1 MYVGYKFVV
10 SWSSWDT
17 LFPSF
22 GVLLRA
28 SGGSGVSGTGH
39 FGGLGTCVG
48 EFGVSGRFFK
58 DVLSEMHAFGLP
70 SRGSKALDATL
81 FL

>member
-1 MYVGYKFVV
+1 M
-10 SWSSWDT
+10 
-17 LFPSF
+17 
-22 GVLLRA
+22 LLRA
-28 SGGSGVSGTGH
+28 AGGTGVSGTRH

-48 EFGVSGRFFK
+48 ESGVCGRFFK

-70 SRGSKALDATL
+70 SRGSKAPNANL